1 MEKEMSLRKQARI
14 LGISHTYLSMLVNG
28 KREWPEELKARYE
41 ELVTTSVTTPKAN
54 TSLAKASEDDF
65 VPELVVPRKG
75 LEPSLSY
82 READFK
88 SARCLTIISP
98 KLLFRG

>member
-1 MEKEMSLRKQARI
+1 MSLRKQASI
-14 LGISHTYLSMLVNG
+14 LSISHTYLSMLVNG

-41 ELVTTSVTTPKAN
+41 ELVTPSVTTPKTD
-54 TSLAKASEDDF
+54 TSLTKASKDDF

-88 SARCLTIISP
+88 LYTQIS
-98 KLLFRG
+98 